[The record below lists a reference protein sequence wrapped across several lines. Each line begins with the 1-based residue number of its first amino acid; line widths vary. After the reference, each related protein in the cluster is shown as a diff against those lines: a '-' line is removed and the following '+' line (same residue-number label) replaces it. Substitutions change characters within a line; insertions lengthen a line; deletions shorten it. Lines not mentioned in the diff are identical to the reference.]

1 MCREVRYNVEALLLT
16 ENALK
21 DWVSEVQR
29 VATEFI
35 WYIKAIGWTNIA
47 YQFSKPVFVEVFTE
61 MKDDA
66 QKTFDFYN
74 YSKPITPVNLKG
86 QVKNFVKS
94 ALGDDIIKSI
104 KMAVKK

>member
-1 MCREVRYNVEALLLT
+1 
-16 ENALK
+16 
-21 DWVSEVQR
+21 
-29 VATEFI
+29 
-35 WYIKAIGWTNIA
+35 
-47 YQFSKPVFVEVFTE
+47 